1 MPFAITFDRQGRLV
15 VAEAA
20 TSSLTT
26 YQLHGNGTVTPVA
39 SVANGQ
45 AALCWVVLDRGFA
58 FGANTGSGTVT
69 SYRRDGSGGFA
80 VVSQTPVD
88 AGPIDL
94 TTSEDGKFLYST
106 SKPASPEPSTRCGS
120 TVTAP

>member
-58 FGANTGSGTVT
+58 FGANTGSGTVRAIAAT
-69 SYRRDGSGGFA
+69 EAAGSPWSRRPLS
-80 VVSQTPVD
+80 TP
-88 AGPIDL
+88 GR
-94 TTSEDGKFLYST
+94 ST
-106 SKPASPEPSTRCGS
+106 
-120 TVTAP
+120 